1 VEMTGGAAG
10 QTYDLQQ
17 TGTAFLQVAASSS
30 SEAHIANANQEAVKF
45 IRNLAYKLHSPSL
58 TQLAQRVQ
66 AAARYAAR
74 YGTRAGDDPF
84 AKVKGLIKDMI
95 AKLLKEAEAEASHK
109 AYCDEE
115 MAETKAK
122 KEDLSDEIEKLTA
135 KIDKWSAESKKLKE
149 EVATLQKELADLEKS
164 QAEMDKIRGEEN
176 AEYKTNKE
184 EMEQGLEGI
193 KLALKVLREYYGGGG
208 GAQGAG
214 GGIISMLEVIESD
227 FTKGLEDIITTE
239 ETAAAEYEKQT
250 QENDIAKTTK
260 TQDVKYKTKE
270 AKSLDTSIAEATA
283 DRGGLETE
291 LTAVLDYYESVKKQ
305 CIAKP
310 ESYEERKKRR
320 EAEIA
325 GLKEALEILSGA
337 AVFLQNG
344 QVALRGVP
352 ALRGVKSHL

>member
-1 VEMTGGAAG
+1 MTGGAAG
-10 QTYDLQQ
+10 QTYSLEQA
-17 TGTAFLQVAASSS
+17 GTAFLQVGSASSS
-30 SEAHIANANQEAVKF
+30 QARIANANQEAVKF
-45 IRNLAYKLHSPSL
+45 IRNLAYKLHSPTL

-74 YGTRAGDDPF
+74 YGTRAGEDPF

-95 AKLLKEAEAEASHK
+95 AKLLKEAEEEASHK

-122 KEDLSDEIEKLTA
+122 KEDLSEEIEKLTA
-135 KIDKWSAESKKLKE
+135 KIDKWTAESKKLKD
-149 EVATLQKELADLEKS
+149 EVAVLQKELADLEKS
-164 QAEMDKIRGEEN
+164 QAEMDKIREEEN
-176 AEYKTNKE
+176 SEYKVNKE
-184 EMEQGLEGI
+184 EMEQGLDGI
-193 KLALKVLREYYGGGG
+193 KLALKVLREYYGDGN
-208 GAQGAG
+208 AD

-227 FTKGLEDIITTE
+227 FTKSLEEIITTE
-239 ETAAAEYEKQT
+239 ETALAEYEKQT

-325 GLKEALEILSGA
+325 GLKEALQILSGA